1 MTAIETIHQI
11 QWLLAVKVD
20 GIFGAKSRAALDAV
34 IAAAAA
40 PPPPLGIADD
50 RPVDERSEKNIATLL
65 SKVRPI
71 ARLFIHACQAAGI
84 DAKVISGT
92 RTYAEQDALYAKG
105 RTTAG
110 PKVTN
115 ARGGFSNH
123 NFGIAFDIGI
133 FVDGKYLE
141 DGPAYR
147 NAAVL
152 GKSLGL
158 SWGGDWTSFKDEP
171 HYEYNPNLLTLAQM
185 RERKANGEAI
195 I

>member
-11 QWLLAVKVD
+11 QSLLGVKVD

-34 IAAAAA
+34 IAAASA
-40 PPPPLGIADD
+40 PPPPLGIGDD

-115 ARGGFSNH
+115 ARGGYSNH